1 MSAEREMKRYL
12 YILLIFTLLAGPVS
26 ARSTYNINA
35 RWTFFTGNDTDTG
48 ASSVIYLPHTWNSDA
63 GTGSNGYYRG
73 VGNYMKDVDIPF
85 TWRGK
90 RVFLRIGGAATVT
103 DVFINGRHVADHYGG
118 SSAFTVELTDRLKY
132 GQANKFW
139 IMVNNSPRLD
149 VLPTAGEE
157 NVYGGIFRNV
167 ELIVCE
173 PLSVSPA
180 AEGGDGVWIT
190 TSKLS
195 ADKAEGTVR
204 LDLLDM
210 ESVPENARARIRFF
224 DAQERL
230 IAQNSVAIIDLAPGN
245 TSVTLPFTVTKPRLW
260 QGTEDPYMYNVEVT
274 ITTGSDVMTDSLTV
288 GTGFRT
294 FGADKQNN
302 FLLNGKPYRLKGVV
316 LNRDRMIVGT
326 AVTPFQ
332 IEEDVNI
339 IREMGANAIRV
350 AGGQHNEYFYT
361 LCDEAGIVVWNDMP
375 FTGMA
380 YPTDRDFAD
389 TPQFRRNGERQLREM
404 ISQLYNHPSI
414 AMWGIFSQVSTRGDD
429 PVPYIRELNSL
440 AHKLDPTRLTA
451 AGSVQDG
458 EINFVTDLIV
468 FNQSFGWLTGMPDGI
483 VLWMEQLRR
492 TFPQLPVGLSYS
504 AGASIF
510 HQSET
515 LEKPA
520 VMGNHH
526 PENWQTHFHEQYMK
540 NAVYAPQFWGVF
552 VGNMFDFGAARRTW
566 GDGKGTNDH
575 GLVTFDR
582 KDRKDAYYLYK
593 ANWNAAE
600 PFVYITGKRLDTR
613 TDRRQTIKVYS
624 NQPEVELF
632 IGNRSAGKRTG
643 QQGVF
648 TWENMELRGGIN
660 RLEARSELAT
670 DRAAINVDTSGSSA
684 SGAQSGQIHRIA
696 NQQ

>member
-1 MSAEREMKRYL
+1 MKRYI
-12 YILLIFTLLAGPVS
+12 YIFLALTLFAGTVS

-48 ASSVIYLPHTWNSDA
+48 TSSVIYLPHTWNSDA
-63 GTGSNGYYRG
+63 VAGSGAGYYRG

-103 DVFINGRHVADHYGG
+103 DVIINGRHVADHYGG
-118 SSAFTVELTDRLKY
+118 NSAFTVELTDRLKY

-149 VLPTAGEE
+149 VLPTAGED

-167 ELIVCE
+167 ELVVCE

-190 TSKLS
+190 TTRLS

-210 ESVPENARARIRFF
+210 ESVPENARARIRFL
-224 DAQERL
+224 DKQERL
-230 IAQNSVAIIDLAPGN
+230 VAQNSVAIVDLAPGN
-245 TSVTLPFTVTKPRLW
+245 TGITLPFTVTKPRMW
-260 QGTEDPYMYNVEVT
+260 QGTADPYLYDVEVT
-274 ITTGSDVMTDSLTV
+274 ITRGDVITDSLTV

-294 FGADKQNN
+294 FAVDKQNN
-302 FLLNGKPYRLKGVV
+302 FLLNGKPYKLHGVI
-316 LNRDRMIVGT
+316 LHRDRMMAGT
-326 AVTPFQ
+326 AMTPFQ

-350 AGGQHNEYFYT
+350 AGGQHNDYFYT
-361 LCDEAGIVVWNDMP
+361 LCDEAGIIVWNDLP
-375 FTGMA
+375 FMGA
-380 YPTDRDFAD
+380 VYPTDRDFAD
-389 TPQFRRNGERQLREM
+389 TPQFRANGRQQLGEM

-414 AMWGIFSQVSTRGDD
+414 AMWGIFSDVSTRGDD
-429 PVPYIRELNSL
+429 PVPYVRELNTL
-440 AHKLDPTRLTA
+440 AHKLDPARLTVA
-451 AGSVQDG
+451 SSVQDG
-458 EINFVTDLIV
+458 DINFVTDLIV
-468 FNQSFGWLTGMPDGI
+468 FNQSFGWLNGMPDGI
-483 VLWMEQLRR
+483 VLWMDQLKRN
-492 TFPQLPVGLSYS
+492 FPQLPAGLSYS

-510 HQSET
+510 HQSEK
-515 LEKPA
+515 LEKT
-520 VMGNHH
+520 VVQSNHH
-526 PENWQTHFHEQYMK
+526 PENWQTYFHEQYMK
-540 NAVYAPQFWGVF
+540 NAVGAPQFWGIF

-566 GDGKGTNDH
+566 GDGKGTNDE

-582 KDRKDAYYLYK
+582 KDRKDAFYLYM
-593 ANWNAAE
+593 ANWNTTE
-600 PFVYITGKRLDTR
+600 PFVYITDKRLDTR
-613 TDRRQTIKVYS
+613 TSRSQIIKVYS

-632 IGNRSAGKRTG
+632 VGNRSAGKRTG

-648 TWENMELRGGIN
+648 TWENVDLKGGIN

-670 DRAAINVDTSGSSA
+670 DRASINVDTSGSA
-684 SGAQSGQIHRIA
+684 TSGAQTGQIRRIA
-696 NQQ
+696 NQ

>member
-1 MSAEREMKRYL
+1 MKRYIH
-12 YILLIFTLLAGPVS
+12 ILLIFTLLAGHVS

-63 GTGSNGYYRG
+63 GAASNGFYRG
-73 VGNYMKDVDIPF
+73 LGNYMKDVDIPSS
-85 TWRGK
+85 WRGK

-103 DVFINGRHVADHYGG
+103 DIIINGRHAADHYGG
-118 SSAFTVELTDRLKY
+118 NSAFTVELTDRLKY

-139 IMVNNSPRLD
+139 IIVNNSPRMD

-180 AEGGDGVWIT
+180 AYGGDGVWIT
-190 TSKLS
+190 TTKLS
-195 ADKAEGTVR
+195 ADKAEGVVR

-210 ESVPENARARIRFF
+210 ANVPGNARARIRFS
-224 DAQERL
+224 DAEGRL
-230 IAQNSVAIIDLAPGN
+230 VAQNSVAVIDLAPGN
-245 TSVTLPFTVTKPRLW
+245 TGITLPFTVTKPKLW
-260 QGTEDPYMYNVEVT
+260 QGIENPYLYNVEVT
-274 ITTGSDVMTDSLTV
+274 ITSDGETITDSLTV
-288 GTGFRT
+288 PAGFRT
-294 FGADKQNN
+294 FGKDANNN
-302 FLLNGKPYRLKGVV
+302 FLLNGKPYKLRGVI
-316 LNRDRMIVGT
+316 LHRDRMMVGT
-326 AVTPFQ
+326 AMTPFQ
-332 IEEDVNI
+332 IEEDVNM
-339 IREMGANAIRV
+339 IREMGANAVRV

-375 FTGMA
+375 FIGMV
-380 YPTDRDFAD
+380 YPTDIDFAD
-389 TPQFRRNGERQLREM
+389 TQRFLDNGREQLQEM
-404 ISQLYNHPSI
+404 IMQLYNHASI
-414 AMWGIFSQVSTRGDD
+414 AMWGIFSDVSTRGDN
-429 PVPYIRELNSL
+429 PVPYIRELNDL
-440 AHKLDPTRLTA
+440 AHKLDPDRLTV
-451 AGSVQDG
+451 GSSVQDG

-468 FNQSFGWLTGMPDGI
+468 FNQSFGWLNGMPDG
-483 VLWMEQLRR
+483 VTMWMEQLRR
-492 TFPQLPVGLSYS
+492 NFPHLPVGLSYS

-520 VMGNHH
+520 VLGNHH
-526 PENWQTHFHEQYMK
+526 PENWQTYFHEEYMK
-540 NAVYAPQFWGVF
+540 NAAGAPQFWGVF

-593 ANWNAAE
+593 ANWNKAE

-613 TDRRQTIKVYS
+613 TKRGQTIKVYS

-632 IGNRSAGKRTG
+632 VGNRSAGKREG
-643 QQGVF
+643 QNGMF
-648 TWENMELRGGIN
+648 TWENVELRGGIN

-670 DRAAINVDTSGSSA
+670 DRASINVDM
-684 SGAQSGQIHRIA
+684 SGAVSEYPGRPHRIA
-696 NQQ
+696 NQ